1 MMKNMSNYSIK
12 LSIPILLKG
21 TEDKNWRTK
30 LNSIQGLAA
39 VSYCGIK

>member
-1 MMKNMSNYSIK
+1 MKNMSNYSIK
-12 LSIPILLKG
+12 LCIPILLKG

-30 LNSIQGLAA
+30 LNSIHGLAA